1 MEARAR
7 GRAAAARHDSRV
19 GFGGDGKHGSLVSM
33 WTSNAF
39 AIVVTLC
46 QKSITLPVI
55 DVQLSESREGT
66 NRETVRVSVVISSD

>member
-1 MEARAR
+1 MAVPFM
-7 GRAAAARHDSRV
+7 GV
-19 GFGGDGKHGSLVSM
+19 GGDGEHGSLVSM
-33 WTSNAF
+33 WTPNAF

-66 NRETVRVSVVISSD
+66 DRETVRVFGCYYEGSSD